1 MFLSRKPDS
10 RAFYSL
16 SHLPHFKRRPGPVLF
31 PSNQLHANKID
42 VSYGD
47 FYSGQTQYPDAT
59 CCESMTYIKNKNLL
73 PAQNLRSPIRRGKT
87 TAQADVCRQCR
98 PQLRGQHINSY

>member
-1 MFLSRKPDS
+1 MFLSQKPEF

-16 SHLPHFKRRPGPVLF
+16 SHLPQFRRRPRLVLL

-47 FYSGQTQYPDAT
+47 FYSDQTQYPNTT
-59 CCESMTYIKNKNLL
+59 CCEYMTYVTNKTLL
-73 PAQNLRSPIRRGKT
+73 PAQNLRSPVRQGET
-87 TAQADVCRQCR
+87 AAQADVCRQCR